1 MSVAVDSEKP
11 PRPGLSVVKR
21 MALAA
26 LIIMLSTAAAV
37 ATAALLE
44 IKDDVTIFIRAG
56 GVHNRIKNVEGALD
70 NVSAGGPQT
79 ILVLGSDRRFIDK
92 KTGAP
97 ARSDTMLLIR
107 LDPSKAATTVMSVP
121 RDLRVQIPGHGMG
134 KINQAYE
141 QGGPVLAVKTVR
153 NLLHIPISHVVN
165 VNFGGFQRA
174 VDRLGCVYMDVDRT
188 YYHSNAGLPPSAQ
201 YSEINVKA
209 GYQRLCGENA
219 LAFVRFRHAD
229 SDLVRAARQQ
239 DFLRE
244 AKDQIGVNKIFSD
257 RKTLLKI
264 FGRYTQTDIGTEAAI
279 LRLLKLAVQSASN
292 PVQQIQFEPVSDIPG
307 SSDLAI
313 APATLQRLAR
323 QFMDAKSTKSTRAK
337 VKKTASDKAREKRQK
352 KQKRRSN
359 SSVPAGL
366 FLAQQG
372 GEDQAV
378 RLATDP
384 KHPLSFPV
392 YYPKLAVLGSTYVT
406 SDNRAYRILDR
417 DPKKKGHEAYRIVAS
432 APGIGQYYGVE
443 GTTWKDA
450 PILGSPTSTKKVNG
464 RTLKLYG
471 DGGRLRLVA
480 WSTPRAVYWVS
491 NTLLQSLTNGQMIA
505 IADSLTR
512 PGS

>member
-1 MSVAVDSEKP
+1 MSLAVDAEKP

-26 LIIMLSTAAAV
+26 VIIVLATASAV

-44 IKDDVTIFIRAG
+44 VKDDAAIFTAG
-56 GVHNRIKNVEGALD
+56 QTPIQGIEQSGVLD
-70 NVSAGGPQT
+70 NVDAGGPQT
-79 ILVLGSDRRFIDK
+79 ILVLGSDRRFVDK
-92 KTGAP
+92 QNKVP

-107 LDPSKAATTVMSVP
+107 LDPSKGATAVMSIP
-121 RDLRVQIPGHGMG
+121 RDLRVDIPGHGRA

-141 QGGPVLAVKTVR
+141 NGGPVLAVKTVR
-153 NLLHIPISHVVN
+153 ALLHIPISHVVN

-188 YYHSNAGLPPSAQ
+188 YYHSNLGLPPSAQ

-244 AKDQIGVNKIFSD
+244 AKDQIGAGKIFSD
-257 RKTLLKI
+257 RKTLLRI
-264 FGRYTQTDIGTEAAI
+264 FGRYTQTDIRGTTPI
-279 LRLLKLAVQSASN
+279 LRLLKLAVNSASN

-313 APATLQRLAR
+313 APATLRHLAH
-323 QFMDAKSTKSTRAK
+323 QFMDAKSTKSTRTK
-337 VKKTASDKAREKRQK
+337 VKKTAGDRRRVRS
-352 KQKRRSN
+352 QKRRRRKSGGAI
-359 SSVPAGL
+359 PAGL
-366 FLAQQG
+366 FAPGQTA
-372 GEDQAV
+372 EDQAV

-384 KHPLSFPV
+384 KVMLPFPV
-392 YYPKLAVLGSTYVT
+392 YYPKLAALGSVFMTT
-406 SDNRAYRILDR
+406 NNRAYRILDR
-417 DPKKKGHEAYRIVAS
+417 DPKKKGYPAYRMVIS

-443 GTTWKDA
+443 GTTWKAA
-450 PILGSPTSTKKVNG
+450 PILDNPTSTKKVNG
-464 RTLKLYG
+464 RTFQLYG
-471 DGGRLRLVA
+471 DGHQLRLVA
-480 WSTPRAVYWVS
+480 WKTDKAVYWVS
-491 NTLLQSLTNGQMIA
+491 NTLLQSLSNKQMLA

-512 PGS
+512 PGT